1 MGLLSMFR
9 SDKPAKKASDD
20 VLLLHTMLLMAGAD
34 GYLDQAEVETVE
46 AYFTQ
51 LPEFEGKT
59 FQDIYGEAKK
69 LVSRY
74 SNLRES
80 VKALSGLSSERVRKK
95 AFVLA
100 ADLAM
105 ASGDVDE
112 NEDELLTAMQRVLE
126 IDDGTAQ
133 KVLEVLSMKYAR

>member
-9 SDKPAKKASDD
+9 SDTPAKKASDD

-34 GYLDQAEVETVE
+34 GYLDQGEVEAVE

-51 LPEFEGKT
+51 LPEFEGKQ
-59 FQDIYGEAKK
+59 FSDIYGEAKK
-69 LVSRY
+69 LVARY

-80 VKALSGLSSERVRKK
+80 VKALSGFSNEKLRKK

-105 ASGDVDE
+105 ASGDVSE
-112 NEDELLTAMQRVLE
+112 TEDELLTAMQRVLE
-126 IDDGTAQ
+126 VDDGTVQ
-133 KVLEVLSMKYAR
+133 KVLDVLSMKYAR

>member
-20 VLLLHTMLLMAGAD
+20 VLLLHTMILMAGAD
-34 GYLDQAEVETVE
+34 GYLERAEVETVE

-51 LPEFEGKT
+51 LPEFEGKA
-59 FQDIYGEAKK
+59 FQDVYGEARK

-80 VKALSGLSSERVRKK
+80 VKALSDLSNERVRKK
-95 AFVLA
+95 AFVIA

-112 NEDELLTAMQRVLE
+112 AEDELLTAMQRVLE

-133 KVLEVLSMKYAR
+133 KVLEVLAMKYAR

>member
-9 SDKPAKKASDD
+9 SDVPAKKASDD
-20 VLLLHTMLLMAGAD
+20 VLLLHTMLLMSGAD
-34 GYLDQAEVETVE
+34 GFLDQAEVEAVE

-51 LPEFEGKT
+51 LPEFKGKQ
-59 FQDIYGEAKK
+59 FQDVYAEAKK
-69 LVSRY
+69 LVARY

-80 VKALSGLSSERVRKK
+80 VKSLSGFSSEKVRKK

-105 ASGDVDE
+105 ASGDVSE
-112 NEDELLTAMQRVLE
+112 SEDELLTAMQRILE
-126 IDDGTAQ
+126 IDDGTVQ
-133 KVLEVLSMKYAR
+133 KVLDVLSMKYAR